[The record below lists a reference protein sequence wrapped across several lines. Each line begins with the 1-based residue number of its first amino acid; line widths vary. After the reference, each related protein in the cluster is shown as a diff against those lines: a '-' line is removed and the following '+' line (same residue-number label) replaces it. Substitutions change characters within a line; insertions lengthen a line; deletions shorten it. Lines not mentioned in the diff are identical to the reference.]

1 MTKQREETKT
11 TTDFKY
17 KAEWYEV
24 TMIQEFTRTVNIL
37 ALDEEEAA
45 EIAENRARL
54 SKNIARLG
62 YSIGDVEVI
71 NAKELKYRHGNKK
84 DF

>member
-11 TTDFKY
+11 TTDFKH

-37 ALDEEEAA
+37 AIDEEEAA
-45 EIAENRARL
+45 EIAESRARL
-54 SKNIARLG
+54 SKSIARLG
-62 YSIGDVEVI
+62 YSLGDVEVI
-71 NAKELKYRHGNKK
+71 DAKELNYRHGNKK